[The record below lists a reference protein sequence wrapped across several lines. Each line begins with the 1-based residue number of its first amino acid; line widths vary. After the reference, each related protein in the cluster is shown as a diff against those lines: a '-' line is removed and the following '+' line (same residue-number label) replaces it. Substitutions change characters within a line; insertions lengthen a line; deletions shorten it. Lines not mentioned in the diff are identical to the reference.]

1 MMTKS
6 VPWSYTMMIVMTTN
20 GTPYWVGRSVCI
32 KWTSNATNARDWKP
46 SRPNWTAPARDT
58 QRLKRSRTWYQ
69 PVSHWKWFGCNAL
82 TIYES
87 GWEGYHRKTYC
98 HVINVNEVDEHDE
111 KKHSQPPNNSNWLTM
126 EKKSHSSSVPKLRCQ
141 GKSHLRGEEEGGGP
155 QWSSLSR
162 KQTGHRTIP
171 I

>member
-1 MMTKS
+1 MGHLIES
-6 VPWSYTMMIVMTTN
+6 VDQYVSSGLP
-20 GTPYWVGRSVCI
+20 TPP
-32 KWTSNATNARDWKP
+32 TATNARDWKP

-111 KKHSQPPNNSNWLTM
+111 KKT
-126 EKKSHSSSVPKLRCQ
+126 
-141 GKSHLRGEEEGGGP
+141 
-155 QWSSLSR
+155 
-162 KQTGHRTIP
+162 
-171 I
+171 